1 MSLLA
6 KRYATAL
13 FEAAEQKGATD
24 AVASDLARV
33 AQVLRDPQVC
43 AQLLDPRT
51 QRGER
56 RAALERIVGGGHE
69 LSRNLIGVL
78 VRRRREAILPELDEM
93 FTKLVHDSRG
103 EVEGT
108 VETAKPIDDDEL
120 RKIEAAASATFG
132 KKVSLRVEVDPELI
146 GGIRLRV
153 GNTLFDGSVA
163 TALDD
168 LERKLMEAPV

>member
-1 MSLLA
+1 
-6 KRYATAL
+6 
-13 FEAAEQKGATD
+13 
-24 AVASDLARV
+24 
-33 AQVLRDPQVC
+33 
-43 AQLLDPRT
+43 
-51 QRGER
+51 
-56 RAALERIVGGGHE
+56 
-69 LSRNLIGVL
+69 
-78 VRRRREAILPELDEM
+78 M
-93 FTKLVHDSRG
+93 FIKLVHDSRG

-120 RKIEAAASATFG
+120 RKIEAAASVTFG